1 MMELIKKML
10 TINDLAPGSNAV
22 IKAITASGEVRQR
35 FMDLGL
41 FEGAR
46 VEMLCCAP
54 LGDPVLVRVLGTML
68 ALRRTEAATI
78 EIEEFHK
85 GECHTCGKQ
94 HRHRAGR

>member
-1 MMELIKKML
+1 MQ
-10 TINDLAPGSNAV
+10 TINDLTPGASAL
-22 IKAITASGEVRQR
+22 IRGITATGEVRQR

-41 FEGAR
+41 YEGAKI
-46 VEMLCCAP
+46 EMLCSAP

-78 EIEEFHK
+78 EIGDLQE
-85 GECHTCGKQ
+85 GECHSGGER